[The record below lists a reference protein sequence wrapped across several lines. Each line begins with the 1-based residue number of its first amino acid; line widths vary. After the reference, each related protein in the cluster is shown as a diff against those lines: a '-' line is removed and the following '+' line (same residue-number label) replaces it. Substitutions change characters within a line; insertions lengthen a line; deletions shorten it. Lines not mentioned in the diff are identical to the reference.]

1 MFADDNLSALAAE
14 GGTAVADAMT
24 TGTWPAARNRIIR
37 LFSLH
42 GLHRPAVTRAQLDGR
57 AALMELASQR
67 DLARKGLAS
76 LWELELALL
85 LKENPAAEAE
95 SRQLVTEIGTLLTR
109 ERHRRCAGWP
119 GRIRPGL
126 PADSILCLNT
136 FVKQERRSGWG
147 RRHAH
152 RRAG

>member
-14 GGTAVADAMT
+14 GGTAVAAAMT
-24 TGTWPAARNRIIR
+24 TGAWPAARNGIIR

-42 GLHRPAVTRAQLDGR
+42 GLHRPAVIRAQLDGG

-95 SRQLVTEIGTLLTR
+95 LRQLVTEIGTLLTR
-109 ERHRRCAGWP
+109 ERHRRCAG
-119 GRIRPGL
+119 
-126 PADSILCLNT
+126 
-136 FVKQERRSGWG
+136 
-147 RRHAH
+147 
-152 RRAG
+152 